1 MGGASKLAPV
11 VKSCVLGVR
20 MIFAIV
26 FGGVYIVS
34 AFPVVLIVGLQRKKY
49 PIFIKIGLLNMI

>member
-1 MGGASKLAPV
+1 MVSRRVGGVSKLAPV
-11 VKSCVLGVR
+11 VKNCVLGFR

-34 AFPVVLIVGLQRKKY
+34 DFPVVLIVALQ
-49 PIFIKIGLLNMI
+49 